1 MSREQFVEFV
11 KGAIMSLPQHLKGA
25 LRLVDD
31 PNIPDEGRAVAAG
44 AVLHWLGGS
53 NTIPGV
59 RGGVLSYVDDVL
71 VLRLAYARIE
81 AIAPDA
87 MAVHRTDS
95 PELFGSLT
103 EEVELL
109 RSYLGKGAAVLDRA
123 VERLEQLKHK
133 GVTAA
138 QCVSD
143 EEAGT
148 MLYEQVQSALVD
160 LDLEEEAVNRAL
172 KQLDPVLDGLRQR
185 SG

>member
-11 KGAIMSLPQHLKGA
+11 QGAILSLPQHLQAA

-81 AIAPDA
+81 AIAPEA
-87 MAVHRTDS
+87 MATHRNDS
-95 PELFGSLT
+95 PELFGSLAD
-103 EEVELL
+103 EVALV
-109 RSYLGKGAAVLDRA
+109 RSYLGKGVAVLERA
-123 VERLEQLKHK
+123 VERIEQLKHK
-133 GVTAA
+133 GVTAS

-143 EEAGT
+143 PDAGT
-148 MLYEQVQSALVD
+148 TLYEAVQSALVD
-160 LDLEEEAVNRAL
+160 VDLEEEAVSRAL